1 MSTRSTP
8 TFSISEPV
16 RKLWEA
22 GQQQLRA
29 GNLPGATHTLE
40 SLLGLD
46 PRHIPSHLSLVD
58 LCLAQGR
65 IRAAAEHAKSA
76 AANLPDDANLIGLA
90 AQCLV
95 KVGETNAARICLR
108 HPEIAR
114 TRSAPAL
121 TALAL
126 VFQSLGLHKDALAL
140 MERARALGL
149 NTPRFRY
156 CLAIQLQFNGRI
168 AEAEAELDAYLALDP
183 AFGRASVTL
192 ARLHRWT
199 PEKNHLDY
207 IARRL
212 GDVTPGS
219 EDEACLEFARYKEL
233 EDLGRFDQAWD
244 ALQRGNAIMHAR
256 LKRPPAN
263 ERFMIDAV
271 IARCTPEFLQPG
283 QHRFDGPMPIFV
295 VGMPRSGTT
304 LLERVLGNH
313 SQITPAG
320 ELSDF
325 TLQWHWAADQHDQKG
340 ADGSRTT
347 VDFAELGQRYLEQ
360 TQWRAAGKPFYVDK
374 LPQNY
379 LLAGFIRRALPQA
392 RIVHMSREPMDLC
405 FSNYRALFGNEY
417 NYCYEFSTLATHY
430 LQYQRLMRHWHAA
443 MPGAIHDV
451 SYEALVSDTEGTA
464 RDLLAYCGL
473 EFEPRCLDT
482 ASNTTP
488 TATLSTNQVREPIH
502 RRGLQE
508 WRPYERQLEP
518 LRQALLRG
526 Q

>member
-1 MSTRSTP
+1 MSATGPGRA
-8 TFSISEPV
+8 
-16 RKLWEA
+16 LWEA
-22 GQQQLRA
+22 AQQQLRD
-29 GNLPGATHTLE
+29 GNVPAAKATLE
-40 SLLGLD
+40 SLLKLD
-46 PRHIPSHLSLVD
+46 TRHFSAHLLLVD
-58 LCLAQGR
+58 ICLAQGR
-65 IRAAAEHAKSA
+65 VRAATEHAKSA
-76 AANLPDDANLIGLA
+76 AAALPNDADLIGRA

-95 KVGETNAARICLR
+95 KVGETNAARICLQ

-126 VFQSLGLHKDALAL
+126 VYQSLGLHKDALAL
-140 MERARALGL
+140 MERARELGL

-156 CLAIQLQFNGRI
+156 CRAIQLQFNGRI
-168 AEAEAELDAYLALDP
+168 AEAEAELDAYLAQDP

-192 ARLHRWT
+192 ARLRRWT
-199 PEKNHLDY
+199 PEHNHLDY

-212 GDVTPGS
+212 GEVTPGS
-219 EDEACLEFARYKEL
+219 EDEACLQFAQYKEL

-256 LKRPPAN
+256 RRPQPTTEQA
-263 ERFMIDAV
+263 MIDAV

-283 QHRFDGPMPIFV
+283 THRFDGPMPIFI

-313 SQITPAG
+313 SLVTPAG

-325 TLQWHWAADQHDQKG
+325 TLQWHWAADPHGQEG
-340 ADGSRTT
+340 AGDGRTT
-347 VDFAELGQRYLEQ
+347 AVDFVELGQRYLEQ
-360 TQWRAAGKPFYVDK
+360 TQWRAKGKPFYVDK

-392 RIVHMSREPMDLC
+392 HIVHMSREPMDLC
-405 FSNYRALFGNEY
+405 FSNYRALFGKAY
-417 NYCYEFSTLATHY
+417 GYCYDFSSLAAHHN
-430 LQYQRLMRHWHAA
+430 QYRRLMRHWHAA

-451 SYEALVSDTEGTA
+451 SYEALVSDTETTA
-464 RDLLAYCGL
+464 RKLLAYCGL
-473 EFEPRCLDT
+473 EFEPQCLDT
-482 ASNTTP
+482 ASNKTP

-518 LRQALLRG
+518 LRQALLRE